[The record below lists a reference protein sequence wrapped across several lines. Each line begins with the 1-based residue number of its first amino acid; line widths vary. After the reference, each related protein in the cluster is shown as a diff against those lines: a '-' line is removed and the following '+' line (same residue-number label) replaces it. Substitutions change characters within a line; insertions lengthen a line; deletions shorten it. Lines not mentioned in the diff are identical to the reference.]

1 MMRLSR
7 LADFAIVLMTH
18 MAQWPGATHSAA
30 EMAAATRLPGPT
42 VAKVLAR
49 LCHQGLIGSAR
60 GVKGGYRLE
69 RPASAISVDSIV
81 SAVDGPVALTQCIT
95 PRDGTPNGATHDAK
109 HSASRCEVETLC
121 RSRVGLHAI
130 NRAVRKALEEVSLAD
145 IAVAGAP
152 RPAPLAARKN
162 DQHRELS

>member
-18 MAQWPGATHSAA
+18 MAQSPGATHSAA
-30 EMAAATRLPGPT
+30 EMAAATRLPGPA

-49 LCHQGLIGSAR
+49 LCHEGLIDSAR

-69 RPASAISVDSIV
+69 RPAAAISVDSIV
-81 SAVDGPVALTQCIT
+81 SAVDGPVALTQCIPAREGT
-95 PRDGTPNGATHDAK
+95 PRN
-109 HSASRCEVETLC
+109 ASRCEVETLC

-145 IAVAGAP
+145 IAIAGLP
-152 RPAPLAARKN
+152 RSTSAASVTAGKT
-162 DQHRELS
+162 DQHREFS

>member
-18 MAQWPGATHSAA
+18 MAQSPGATHSAA
-30 EMAAATRLPGPT
+30 EMAAATRLPGPA

-49 LCHQGLIGSAR
+49 LCHEGLIDSAR

-69 RPASAISVDSIV
+69 RPAAAISVDSIV

-95 PRDGTPNGATHDAK
+95 PKDGAHAV
-109 HSASRCEVETLC
+109 SRCEVETLC

-145 IAVAGAP
+145 IAIAGLP
-152 RPAPLAARKN
+152 RPTSAASVTAGKT
-162 DQHRELS
+162 DHHRELS

>member
-18 MAQWPGATHSAA
+18 MAQSPDATHSAA
-30 EMAAATRLPGPT
+30 EMAAATRLPGPA

-49 LCHQGLIGSAR
+49 LCHEGLIGSAR

-69 RPASAISVDSIV
+69 RPAAAISVDSIV

-95 PRDGTPNGATHDAK
+95 PKDGTPRNATHP
-109 HSASRCEVETLC
+109 ASRCEVETLC

-130 NRAVRKALEEVSLAD
+130 NRAVRRALEEVSLAD
-145 IAVAGAP
+145 IAIAGLP
-152 RPAPLAARKN
+152 RSTPAASLTAGKT
-162 DQHRELS
+162 DHHREFS

>member
-18 MAQWPGATHSAA
+18 MAQSPGATHSAA
-30 EMAAATRLPGPT
+30 EMAAATRLPGPA

-49 LCHQGLIGSAR
+49 LSHEGLVGSAR

-69 RPASAISVDSIV
+69 RPAAAISIDSIV

-95 PRDGTPNGATHDAK
+95 SGTSGAT
-109 HSASRCEVETLC
+109 RCEVETLC
-121 RSRVGLHAI
+121 RSRAGLHAI

-145 IAVAGAP
+145 IALPALPPAAAAP
-152 RPAPLAARKN
+152 PVTDGKI
-162 DQHRELS
+162 DQHREFS

>member
-18 MAQWPGATHSAA
+18 MAQSPGATHSAA
-30 EMAAATRLPGPT
+30 EMAAATRLPGPA

-49 LCHQGLIGSAR
+49 LCHEGLIDSAR

-69 RPASAISVDSIV
+69 RPAAAISVDSIV

-95 PRDGTPNGATHDAK
+95 PKGGSHA
-109 HSASRCEVETLC
+109 ASRCEVETLC

-130 NRAVRKALEEVSLAD
+130 NRAVRKGLEEVSLAD
-145 IAVAGAP
+145 IAIAGLP
-152 RPAPLAARKN
+152 RSTPAASVTAGKT
-162 DQHRELS
+162 DHHRELS

>member
-18 MAQWPGATHSAA
+18 MAQSPGATHSAA

-49 LCHQGLIGSAR
+49 LCHEGLIGSAR

-69 RPASAISVDSIV
+69 RPAAAISVDSIV

-95 PRDGTPNGATHDAK
+95 PKDGSHPV
-109 HSASRCEVETLC
+109 SRCEVETLC

-145 IAVAGAP
+145 IAMAGLP
-152 RPAPLAARKN
+152 RSTPAASVTAGKADHN
-162 DQHRELS
+162 RELS

>member
-18 MAQWPGATHSAA
+18 MAQSEGEIHSAA

-49 LCHQGLIGSAR
+49 LCRRGLIGSAR
-60 GVKGGYRLE
+60 GIKGGYRLE
-69 RPASAISVDSIV
+69 RPAAAITVDAIV

-95 PRDGTPNGATHDAK
+95 PDLH
-109 HSASRCEVETLC
+109 RCEVEALC

-130 NRAVRKALEEVSLAD
+130 NRAVRKALEDVTLAD
-145 IAVAGAP
+145 IAL
-152 RPAPLAARKN
+152 PAAAFAASPAAAKP
-162 DQHRELS
+162 DQHREFS

>member
-18 MAQWPGATHSAA
+18 MAQSPGATHSAA
-30 EMAAATRLPGPT
+30 EMAAATRLPGPA

-49 LCHQGLIGSAR
+49 LCHEGLIGSAR

-69 RPASAISVDSIV
+69 RPAAAISVDSIV

-95 PRDGTPNGATHDAK
+95 PKDGRHAV
-109 HSASRCEVETLC
+109 SRCEVETLC

-145 IAVAGAP
+145 IAIAGLP
-152 RPAPLAARKN
+152 RSTPAASVTAGTT
-162 DQHRELS
+162 DHHRELS

>member
-18 MAQWPGATHSAA
+18 MAQSPGATHSAA
-30 EMAAATRLPGPT
+30 EMAAATRLPGPA

-49 LCHQGLIGSAR
+49 LCHEGLIGSAR

-69 RPASAISVDSIV
+69 RPAAAISVDSIV

-95 PRDGTPNGATHDAK
+95 PKDGTPRNATRPV
-109 HSASRCEVETLC
+109 SRCEVETLC

-130 NRAVRKALEEVSLAD
+130 NRAVRKALEDVSLAD
-145 IAVAGAP
+145 IAIAGAT
-152 RPAPLAARKN
+152 RPAPAAAIAAGKT

>member
-18 MAQWPGATHSAA
+18 MAQNPGVIHSAA
-30 EMAAATRLPGPT
+30 EMAGATRLPGPAA
-42 VAKVLAR
+42 AKVLAR
-49 LCHQGLIGSAR
+49 LCRKGLIGSAR

-69 RPASAISVDSIV
+69 RPAAAISVDAIV

-95 PRDGTPNGATHDAK
+95 PDSH
-109 HSASRCEVETLC
+109 RCEVEALC

-130 NRAVRKALEEVSLAD
+130 NRAVRKALEDVSLAD
-145 IAVAGAP
+145 IAMPAATLGA
-152 RPAPLAARKN
+152 AARPMAAKP
-162 DQHRELS
+162 DQHREFS